1 VYGFNGQVMAALG
14 EPPRALHSLPPMGTR
29 ASLGAARQE
38 A

>member
-1 VYGFNGQVMAALG
+1 MDNPHICGFAAAL
-14 EPPRALHSLPPMGTR
+14 PPEWAR